1 MNSLQKLLEWLAD
14 LVELLGMAWPFL
26 LQGAMYT
33 VLFAAVSM
41 VLGLILGFSVA
52 VVRVTKVP
60 VVSQIAAVYVS
71 AFRGTPL
78 LVQIFVLY
86 YGLPSVGIEFTPVTA
101 GILALTLNVAAYLSE
116 SMRGAILGIDKG
128 QWEAGLSVGLTWG
141 QTLWNIITPQALR
154 LAVPSLS
161 NSLISLIKDTS
172 LISVITVTELMLA
185 TKEVIAETFQPLP
198 LYLAAAGIYW
208 LLSALFERV
217 QKALENRLTAPLR
230 RCVQPPAS
238 RPARQTAARS
248 SSSSLN
254 TSTPMRLRAAA
265 VTPSPAT
272 RLPLKRPS

>member
-1 MNSLQKLLEWLAD
+1 MNSLQKLLEWLAN

-41 VLGLILGFSVA
+41 VLGLILCFSVA

-230 RCVQPPAS
+230 R
-238 RPARQTAARS
+238 
-248 SSSSLN
+248 
-254 TSTPMRLRAAA
+254 
-265 VTPSPAT
+265 
-272 RLPLKRPS
+272 

>member
-1 MNSLQKLLEWLAD
+1 MNSLQKLLEWLAN

-198 LYLAAAGIYW
+198 LYLGAAGIYW

-230 RCVQPPAS
+230 R
-238 RPARQTAARS
+238 
-248 SSSSLN
+248 
-254 TSTPMRLRAAA
+254 
-265 VTPSPAT
+265 
-272 RLPLKRPS
+272 

>member
-1 MNSLQKLLEWLAD
+1 MNSLQKLLEWLAN

-185 TKEVIAETFQPLP
+185 TKEVIAETLQPLP

-230 RCVQPPAS
+230 R
-238 RPARQTAARS
+238 
-248 SSSSLN
+248 
-254 TSTPMRLRAAA
+254 
-265 VTPSPAT
+265 
-272 RLPLKRPS
+272 

>member
-1 MNSLQKLLEWLAD
+1 MNSLQKLLEWLAN

-86 YGLPSVGIEFTPVTA
+86 YGPPSVGIEFTPVTA

-230 RCVQPPAS
+230 R
-238 RPARQTAARS
+238 
-248 SSSSLN
+248 
-254 TSTPMRLRAAA
+254 
-265 VTPSPAT
+265 
-272 RLPLKRPS
+272 

>member
-1 MNSLQKLLEWLAD
+1 MNSLQKLLEWLAN

-198 LYLAAAGIYW
+198 LYLAADGIYW

-230 RCVQPPAS
+230 R
-238 RPARQTAARS
+238 
-248 SSSSLN
+248 
-254 TSTPMRLRAAA
+254 
-265 VTPSPAT
+265 
-272 RLPLKRPS
+272 

>member
-1 MNSLQKLLEWLAD
+1 LAN

-230 RCVQPPAS
+230 R
-238 RPARQTAARS
+238 
-248 SSSSLN
+248 
-254 TSTPMRLRAAA
+254 
-265 VTPSPAT
+265 
-272 RLPLKRPS
+272 